1 MYSNSSLSNCALPL
15 LALLLMACP
24 TLSRAQC
31 DSLDFNLLCFEGEV
45 VNDAVFSCGFD
56 CIFAGDL
63 QGCFASCIS
72 AGIPTMSSGCVGCFA
87 EQSVCAQSN
96 CLLVCG
102 FGSAADCEACVLANC
117 QAEFEN
123 CAGILDLDGDG
134 ETTVCDCDDN
144 NASVYPGAPANGS
157 GVDNNCD
164 GVLSAEEAACPQ
176 DLNGDLF
183 ISVSDVLVVLS
194 DFGCLEDCNAD
205 IDGDGA
211 VTVSDV
217 LQILSAFGTDC

>member
-1 MYSNSSLSNCALPL
+1 MSKHQSHNSWALPL
-15 LALLLMACP
+15 LALAFLAAP
-24 TLSRAQC
+24 IQSTAQC
-31 DSLDFNLLCFEGEV
+31 DSLDFSLLCNEGDL

-63 QGCFASCIS
+63 QGCFATCIS
-72 AGIPTMSSGCVGCFA
+72 NGIPTMSTGCVGCFA

-117 QAEFEN
+117 QAEFED

-134 ETTVCDCDDN
+134 ESTVCDCDDSDS
-144 NASVYPGAPANGS
+144 SVYPGAPGNGS
-157 GVDNNCD
+157 GADNNCD
-164 GVLSAEEAACPQ
+164 GFIGEAEASCPL
-176 DLNGDLF
+176 DLNGDLL

-194 DFGCLEDCNAD
+194 EFGCLQGCNAD
-205 IDGDGA
+205 VDGDGA

-217 LQILSAFGTDC
+217 LQILSGFGANC